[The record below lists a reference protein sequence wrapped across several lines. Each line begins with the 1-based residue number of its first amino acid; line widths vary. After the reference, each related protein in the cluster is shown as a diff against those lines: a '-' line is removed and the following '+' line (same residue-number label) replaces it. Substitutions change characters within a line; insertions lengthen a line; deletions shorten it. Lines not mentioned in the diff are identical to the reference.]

1 MIQFIQEGGFGMIPV
16 LVMGLLAI
24 GVAGRYAWDVE
35 PTRLKLVVALSAV
48 LVATMMHAMLTNVA
62 AVLAYVQDP
71 ERAPDAAL
79 TRTLITGLM
88 ESTRPGALGGA
99 LLSLALVLAAVGVSR
114 AGVREIRARAAEAR

>member
-24 GVAGRYAWDVE
+24 GVAGRYAWDCE

-62 AVLAYVQDP
+62 AVLAYAQDP

-79 TRTLITGLM
+79 TRTLITGMM

-114 AGVREIRARAAEAR
+114 AGMREIRARAQQTA